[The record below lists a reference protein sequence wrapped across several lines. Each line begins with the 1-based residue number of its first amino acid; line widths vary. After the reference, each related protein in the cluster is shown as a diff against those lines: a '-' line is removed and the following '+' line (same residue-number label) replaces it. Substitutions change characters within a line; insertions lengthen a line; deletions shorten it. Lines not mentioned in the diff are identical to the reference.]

1 MEAVG
6 TIGVSG
12 FSARANETT
21 RVFLKKL
28 SKISSNIVIVDIDNK
43 LEEKTL
49 RAPHK
54 DIKSYACLVSGCTD
68 IFFAKYNIKKHCE
81 EAHGILECN
90 QREDREF
97 SIVYQ
102 RIRVYYCH
110 ICQNGVEF
118 KSIRNFQL
126 HLQNRHQLTDIVF
139 KDGNLLYYKNPT
151 NAPVIKKC
159 NVCYKDF
166 DTVADREDHLNNFNH
181 NDYFQCYYPD
191 CTQTFSTYMA
201 VNMHYRKFHSEIIRY
216 TPHQFC
222 MAYHLYKE
230 MQEVQNN
237 TSATNTTTNNMDSTR
252 KRSHYPA
259 IHEEE
264 VDEKKARLNPSESGY
279 TQSDSFISISGSWDD
294 GMLSITEYNSVDDIP
309 ATGNNDLIT
318 TDVQPSATSDSID
331 NGVYEPTQKSTEVN
345 DDELFAMSKE
355 LLESDVNFVATVN
368 QELNRLNN

>member
-21 RVFLKKL
+21 RVFLEKL

-54 DIKSYACLVSGCTD
+54 DIKSYACLVSGCTN

-81 EAHGILECN
+81 EAHGILEFD
-90 QREDREF
+90 QREGKDF
-97 SIVYQ
+97 SVCYQ
-102 RIRVYYCH
+102 KIRVYYCH

-118 KSIRNFQL
+118 KNTRRFQL

-191 CTQTFSTYMA
+191 CTQAFSTYIA
-201 VNMHYRKFHSEIIRY
+201 VRSHYRSFHYEIIGY
-216 TPHQFC
+216 TPDQFC
-222 MAYHLYKE
+222 MAYHLYKS
-230 MQEVQNN
+230 MQEAQNN

-252 KRSHYPA
+252 KRSHSPS

-264 VDEKKARLNPSESGY
+264 AEEKKSRLNPSESEHH
-279 TQSDSFISISGSWDD
+279 QSDLFISISGSWDD
-294 GMLSITEYNSVDDIP
+294 GMLSITEYNSVDDTP

-331 NGVYEPTQKSTEVN
+331 NGVY
-345 DDELFAMSKE
+345 
-355 LLESDVNFVATVN
+355 
-368 QELNRLNN
+368 

>member
-6 TIGVSG
+6 ITGVSG
-12 FSARANETT
+12 FSSRANEMT
-21 RVFLKKL
+21 RVFLTKL
-28 SKISSNIVIVDIDNK
+28 SKISSNIVIVDTDNK

-54 DIKSYACLVSGCTD
+54 DIKSYVCLANGCKS
-68 IFFAKYNIKKHCE
+68 IFLLEYKIKQHCE
-81 EAHGILECN
+81 KVHDIWDFYQKEG
-90 QREDREF
+90 REF

-102 RIRVYYCH
+102 QIRVYYCH

-118 KSIRNFQL
+118 KSIRKFQL
-126 HLQNRHQLTDIVF
+126 HLENLHQLTNVVF
-139 KDGNLLYYKNPT
+139 KEGNLLYYKKNPT

-159 NVCYKDF
+159 NTCYKDF
-166 DTVADREDHLNNFNH
+166 DTAADRKDHLNNFNH

-252 KRSHYPA
+252 KRSHSPA
-259 IHEEE
+259 THEEE
-264 VDEKKARLNPSESGY
+264 SNAKKAMFNPSESGY
-279 TQSDSFISISGSWDD
+279 PQSAPASENIDD
-294 GMLSITEYNSVDDIP
+294 
-309 ATGNNDLIT
+309 
-318 TDVQPSATSDSID
+318 
-331 NGVYEPTQKSTEVN
+331 
-345 DDELFAMSKE
+345 KE
-355 LLESDVNFVATVN
+355 LLELARELAENNSDFQYSLEKDVADKYATSRDSYLQFSITPKKVYDEN
-368 QELNRLNN
+368 VTFSSWGDDYMNDTLAGN